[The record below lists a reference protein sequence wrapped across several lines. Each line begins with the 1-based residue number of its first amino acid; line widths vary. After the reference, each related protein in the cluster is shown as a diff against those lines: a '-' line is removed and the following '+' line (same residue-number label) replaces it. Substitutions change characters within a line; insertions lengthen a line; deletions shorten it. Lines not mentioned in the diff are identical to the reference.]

1 MPRELLGGNMSRSS
15 RSSWIAWAILATGV
29 QAHAAPAPSN
39 ELPCAMTDVE
49 FALSASLAITNT
61 TMGAGNGVHRIG
73 PGRVVL
79 RFDGRS
85 GHRRAS
91 LLAYDLR
98 QSFTVV
104 SSVLFWA
111 TTVRTNV
118 QVTTTTRAPDS
129 VADGTLE
136 GLTVRWDSPA
146 SGVRS
151 DGSIEC
157 DGLMCGKF
165 GAPPSGTSELHAG
178 PSSMELKPFQ
188 FSADMK
194 TFTMPYAVTSESD
207 APRHRTL
214 VSISGR
220 EVQRACVGPPVAS

>member
-1 MPRELLGGNMSRSS
+1 MPREAPRGAVFRSS
-15 RSSWIAWAILATGV
+15 RSTLIAGAILACGV
-29 QAHAAPAPSN
+29 QAHAAPESN
-39 ELPCAMTDVE
+39 EPPCAVTDVQY
-49 FALSASLAITNT
+49 ALSASLAITNT

-73 PGRVVL
+73 PGRVVI

-111 TTVRTNV
+111 TTVKTNV
-118 QVTTTTRAPDS
+118 QVTTSTRAPDS

-136 GLTVRWDSPA
+136 DLTVRWDGRA
-146 SGVRS
+146 RGVRS

-157 DGLMCGKF
+157 EGWMCGKF
-165 GAPPSGTSELHAG
+165 GAPPSGMSELHVA
-178 PSSMELKPFQ
+178 PTSMALEPFG

-194 TFTMPYAVTSESD
+194 TFTMPYAVVSESE

-220 EVQRACVGPPVAS
+220 EVQRACVAPPSS